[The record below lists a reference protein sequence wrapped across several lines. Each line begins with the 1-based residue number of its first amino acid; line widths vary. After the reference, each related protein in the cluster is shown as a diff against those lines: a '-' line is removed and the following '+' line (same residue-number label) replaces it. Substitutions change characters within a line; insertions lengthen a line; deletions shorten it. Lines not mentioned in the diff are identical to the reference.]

1 MVLELVLGNIRDELE
16 KLSIDIDKFLKK
28 EISQKDWKTIEM
40 IFDSVNRDRQKI
52 IDAPEDKLQLIFN
65 KTIEPFAL
73 HISSFFDII
82 FKAMDGNISKVLYS
96 DRYAYERIVA
106 IIKKNAKV
114 IGEKRSDDITSIL
127 DKWMDYS
134 TIASINL
141 IRNLSQFTVALKQI
155 NTSDFVLNSYGTL
168 LSLTC
173 LMKFLRN
180 EQVDSKKF
188 DIILELGIKYSDM
201 LESYADTLDILCS
214 PDEKEIIKNIDNKQ
228 IPNN

>member
-28 EISQKDWKTIEM
+28 KISQKDWKAIEM
-40 IFDSVNRDRQKI
+40 IFNSVNGDVQKI
-52 IDAPEDKLQLIFN
+52 IDAPEDKLQLRFN
-65 KTIEPFAL
+65 KTIEPFTL
-73 HISSFFDII
+73 HISSFSDII
-82 FKAMDGNISKVLYS
+82 LKAMDGNISKVLYS
-96 DRYAYERIVA
+96 DKYAYERIVA

-127 DKWMDYS
+127 DKWIDYS

-141 IRNLSQFTVALKQI
+141 IRNLSQFIVALKQI
-155 NTSDFVLNSYGTL
+155 NTSDFVLNNYGTL

-173 LMKFLRN
+173 LMKLLRN
-180 EQVDSKKF
+180 EQVDYKKF

-228 IPNN
+228 VPNN